1 MFKEEIP
8 VVPVRHYG
16 PKPKPDKKK
25 SEEKAGKDDE
35 KETQKKKSEEKVG
48 KDDEEEA

>member
-25 SEEKAGKDDE
+25 SEEKAGKEDE
-35 KETQKKKSEEKVG
+35 EEAPKKKSEKQ
-48 KDDEEEA
+48 